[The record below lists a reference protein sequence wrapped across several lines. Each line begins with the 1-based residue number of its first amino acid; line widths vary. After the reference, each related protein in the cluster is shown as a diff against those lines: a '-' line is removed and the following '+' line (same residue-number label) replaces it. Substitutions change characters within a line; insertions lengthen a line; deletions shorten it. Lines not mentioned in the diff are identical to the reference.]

1 MIVLLLAVSTA
12 LAGTTLGVGIDSG
25 AVRDDLLVS
34 LGFGGAGPW
43 IGGGGRIRLGPGD
56 LDLGAD
62 VSLRVSSSS
71 YGQIAFSGVHDAD
84 VRYLLRASDSVGI
97 GIAGVWSGVVDL
109 LESWDDAHA
118 YWLGSQWVGP
128 AARWTLDARRSRV
141 ELALAVGLVGGL
153 GRPEDAPRLEKQDP
167 LKRVSYWFTAPVQG
181 ERWTSLP
188 TTQNALLD
196 VHWSPHDEGRK
207 WAAGLDT
214 RLVRTTEPVI
224 AVDLGATA
232 WVGRTW
238 GKR

>member
-1 MIVLLLAVSTA
+1 MSVLLLAVSTA

-43 IGGGGRIRLGPGD
+43 IGGTGRIPLGPGD

-62 VSLRVSSSS
+62 LSLRVLSSSD
-71 YGQIAFSGVHDAD
+71 GQIAFSGVHDAD
-84 VRYLLRASDSVGI
+84 VRYLLHASDSVGI
-97 GIAGVWSGVVDL
+97 GIAGVWSGVVDV

-128 AARWTLDARRSRV
+128 AARWRLDARRSRV
-141 ELALAVGLVGGL
+141 ELALALGFVGGL

-167 LKRVSYWFTAPVQG
+167 LKRISYWFTAPVQG
-181 ERWTSLP
+181 ERWMTP
-188 TTQNALLD
+188 ATCQNALFD
-196 VHWSPHDEGRK
+196 VRLSPRDDDRHWVMGVE
-207 WAAGLDT
+207 T

>member
-1 MIVLLLAVSTA
+1 MIALLLGLSTA
-12 LAGTTLGVGIDSG
+12 FGEGTLAVGLDSG

-43 IGGGGRIRLGPGD
+43 LGGFGRIPIGPGD

-62 VSLRVSSSS
+62 MSLRLLSSS
-71 YGQIAFSGVHDAD
+71 YGQIAFSGVHDVD

-97 GIAGVWSGVVDL
+97 GVAGVWSGAVNV

-128 AARWTLDARRSRV
+128 AARWARDGRRSRV
-141 ELALAVGLVGGL
+141 ELALAVSLFGGL
-153 GRPEDAPRLEKQDP
+153 GRPDDAPRLEKQDP
-167 LKRVSYWFTAPVQG
+167 LKRISYWFTAPVQG
-181 ERWTSLP
+181 ERWATLASC
-188 TTQNALLD
+188 QNALFD
-196 VHWSPHDEGRK
+196 VRLSPGDDDRK
-207 WAAGLDT
+207 WAMGLET
-214 RLVRTTEPVI
+214 RVVRTTEPVI

-232 WVGRTW
+232 YVGHTW